1 MKLKFVRFTFYWEVE
16 GLEFEPRDIVSRAP
30 VVNLY
35 GISTKASL
43 VPSLPAP
50 HRDALLGSKLM
61 GFGVVYAQMAKDHEC
76 SYRTRG
82 GTPPPPQAHSFS
94 GFLCLCLQHQYIPL
108 YKMLIALGV
117 RIGLPTASLSEGALL

>member
-1 MKLKFVRFTFYWEVE
+1 MKLKFVRFTFYREVE

-30 VVNLY
+30 EVNLY

-82 GTPPPPQAHSFS
+82 GDPPPSTL
-94 GFLCLCLQHQYIPL
+94 FLWFLVSLLAASIPL
-108 YKMLIALGV
+108 YSTLL
-117 RIGLPTASLSEGALL
+117 RCLLLSG